1 MLWIHEAYKN
11 RNVGSGYSEQKK
23 GTFEEKKKPLVYF
36 SFDPDVI
43 LVCRQ

>member
-1 MLWIHEAYKN
+1 MKTIRIEMSVPITQN
-11 RNVGSGYSEQKK
+11 KK
-23 GTFEEKKKPLVYF
+23 GAFEEKKKPLVYF